1 MVLQEEEKTQRHTGG
16 RYEGDVQM
24 EAETAV
30 RSQAKQGWQ
39 PPEAGQGKEGS
50 SSPGT
55 FRGSAG
61 LLTPG
66 FQASGL
72 YNYEK

>member
-1 MVLQEEEKTQRHTGG
+1 M
-16 RYEGDVQM
+16 QM
-24 EAETAV
+24 EAEIAV

-39 PPEAGQGKEGS
+39 PPEAGQSKEGG

-55 FRGSAG
+55 VRGSTG

-72 YNYEK
+72 YNCEK